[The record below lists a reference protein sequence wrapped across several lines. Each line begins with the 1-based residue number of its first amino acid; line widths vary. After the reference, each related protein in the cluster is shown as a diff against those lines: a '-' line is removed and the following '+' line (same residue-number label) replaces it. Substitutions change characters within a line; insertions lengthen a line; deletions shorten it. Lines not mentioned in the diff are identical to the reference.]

1 MALSKETVA
10 SIVGKFGANDK
21 DTGDTKVQ
29 IALLTERINQLT
41 IHCKE
46 NKKDKA
52 SNRGLLCLVG
62 QRRRLLKYYQRTNIE
77 GYRKL
82 IQDLN
87 LRK

>member
-10 SIVGKFGANDK
+10 SIVSKFGENDK
-21 DTGDTKVQ
+21 DTGNTKVQ

-62 QRRRLLKYYQRTNIE
+62 QRRSLLKYYQRTNLE